1 MPEKKFNVGG
11 DDPDDVEVVP
21 GHEKGKSNTIRDR
34 MVTREEELIYDASTR
49 GSCYHCIRVLWCGCW
64 EPYAHITTKYVKED
78 RWEGCSKKS
87 DSMAF
92 ENIQDVRRQQT
103 CCCLMASFAPCCCCI
118 NDMGDIV
125 LYGSDA
131 SEKHKH
137 EVSTRDVG
145 KTAQEIADEE
155 KWVLKRVSDSFN
167 TFEKITGHL
176 QEIHADWRKLGRNL
190 QRKIHQVKM

>member
-1 MPEKKFNVGG
+1 MGKYDSGG
-11 DDPDDVEVVP
+11 DAGQTDTQQS
-21 GHEKGKSNTIRDR
+21 GHKKGGSNMRDR
-34 MVTREEELIYDASTR
+34 MVTREEELIYDASSR
-49 GSCYHCIRVLWCGCW
+49 GSCYNCIRVLWCGCT

-92 ENIQDVRRQQT
+92 ENIKDVRRQQT

-118 NDMGDIV
+118 HDMGDIV

-131 SEKHKH
+131 SEKKKGRSDG
-137 EVSTRDVG
+137 VKVKGDV
-145 KTAQEIADEE
+145 EEE
-155 KWVLKRVSDSFN
+155 KWVLKRISDSFN

-176 QEIHADWRKLGRNL
+176 QEIHADWKSGKKFGQKNT
-190 QRKIHQVKM
+190 